1 MLKPLFAGI
10 DVGMKDLKLR
20 SVNEQG
26 QETGK
31 RLLAPNDRSG
41 IGLIEKHL
49 LAVLRENA
57 LDKLYVG
64 FESTSTYHWPLQMA
78 LAESTSLARFS
89 PEICPFNAR
98 LIENFK
104 KSYGNLPKDDWIDS
118 FIIAERLRFKRPPH
132 GGKVD
137 FRFLPLQRLTR
148 FRYHLVSQVV
158 REKNYFLSNLFLKF
172 STLCT
177 MNVFADKFGATA
189 TAVATEFLSP
199 DEIAAR
205 PLEDLVRF
213 LMDCGHKHFN
223 NPKEVANKLV
233 EAARKAHRLRADLQ
247 KPITLI
253 LKTSKESICAT
264 ERLIKSIDKAI
275 AHQMEAFPN
284 TLTSVKGI
292 GPVFAA
298 GIIAE
303 IGFADGFKSEKALAN
318 YAGLTWPAHNSAEFK
333 SEENPLSHRG
343 NAYLKYYLIE
353 AANMVRLHVPE
364 YTDFYN
370 KKYKEALKHKH
381 RRALVLTARKLVR
394 LVYAL
399 LRTNQLYSPSKR
411 KVI

>member
-1 MLKPLFAGI
+1 MLKPLFTGI
-10 DVGMKDLKLR
+10 DVSMQDFKLR

-26 QETGK
+26 QETGQ
-31 RLLAPNDRSG
+31 RLLAPNDASG
-41 IGLIEKHL
+41 IDLIEKHL

-57 LDKLYVG
+57 LDKLYIG

-78 LAESTSLARFS
+78 LAESAALARFS
-89 PEICPFNAR
+89 PEICSFNAR
-98 LIENFK
+98 LIDKFK
-104 KSYGNLPKDDWIDS
+104 ESYGKKQKDDWIDS
-118 FIIAERLRFKRPPH
+118 FMIAERLRFKRPPH
-132 GGKVD
+132 GGKMD

-177 MNVFADKFGATA
+177 MDVFADKFGATA
-189 TAVATEFLSP
+189 TTIATEFLSP

-205 PLEDLVRF
+205 PLEDLIRF
-213 LMDCGHKHFN
+213 LMDCGHQHFT
-223 NPKEVANKLV
+223 NPEETANKLI
-233 EAARKAHRLRADLQ
+233 EAARKAHRLHADLQ

-253 LKTSKESICAT
+253 LKTSLESIRAT

-275 AHQMEAFPN
+275 AQQMGSFPN

-303 IGFADGFKSEKALAN
+303 IGYADGFRNEAALAN
-318 YAGLTWPAHNSAEFK
+318 YAGLTWPAHNSGDFV

-353 AANMVRLHVPE
+353 AANLVRLHIPE
-364 YTDFYN
+364 YTDFYHR
-370 KKYKEALKHKH
+370 KYKEALKHKH

-399 LRTNQLYSPSKR
+399 LRANQLYSPSKR
-411 KVI
+411 KVV